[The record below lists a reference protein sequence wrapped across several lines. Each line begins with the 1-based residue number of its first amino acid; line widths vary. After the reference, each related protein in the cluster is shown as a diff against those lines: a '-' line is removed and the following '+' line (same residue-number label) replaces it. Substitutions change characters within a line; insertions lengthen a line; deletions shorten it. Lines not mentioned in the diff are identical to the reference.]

1 MERSMT
7 TLSIELDEAER
18 QQLRDL
24 AAAEGRAEPEI
35 CREAVKDYLRRHD
48 RATPEPS
55 SDPYEPLRKMIGLV
69 KKGEG
74 RTDSSIFHDYR
85 PGDPI

>member
-24 AAAEGRAEPEI
+24 AVAEGRAEPEI
-35 CREAVKDYLRRHD
+35 FREALRDYLRRHVQ
-48 RATPEPS
+48 AAPEPGP
-55 SDPYEPLRKMIGLV
+55 DPYEPLRELIGLV

-85 PGDPI
+85 PGDPV